1 MGSEDGE
8 EEEERRKTKMGW
20 DEEGD
25 ATRPTEG
32 RGRGRGE
39 QNGTEGRREG
49 DGEMASE
56 MASDGV
62 REGEG
67 TTTVRRIASI
77 RGTNE
82 TPCLAYLT
90 LRS

>member
-1 MGSEDGE
+1 MAKKKNGERQRWDGTKKGTPRDRRGGE
-8 EEEERRKTKMGW
+8 GEGGGNRTERKG
-20 DEEGD
+20 
-25 ATRPTEG
+25 
-32 RGRGRGE
+32 
-39 QNGTEGRREG
+39 
-49 DGEMASE
+49 GEMASE
-56 MASDGV
+56 MASDE
-62 REGEG
+62 EGEG